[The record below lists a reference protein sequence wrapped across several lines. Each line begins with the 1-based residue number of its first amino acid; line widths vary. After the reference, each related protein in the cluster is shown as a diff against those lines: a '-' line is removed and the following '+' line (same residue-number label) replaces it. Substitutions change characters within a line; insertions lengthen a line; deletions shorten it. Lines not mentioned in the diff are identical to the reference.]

1 LIADDNSE
9 KQVTTDSSSS
19 SRSIFVKNTS
29 ANVMIFDEVNGDV
42 WEIDLLVKQTLSDGD
57 FSIYM
62 KKDDRTKK

>member
-1 LIADDNSE
+1 
-9 KQVTTDSSSS
+9 
-19 SRSIFVKNTS
+19 VKNTS